1 MKNFYIETDKII
13 SSNKVFRYVYKENK
27 NGDITFVKMI
37 DMITKEEVTRKE
49 LIDKGETSLLI
60 IIETSPQRFIN
71 KIYFQD

>member
-13 SSNKVFRYVYKENK
+13 SSNKVLRYFYKENE

-60 IIETSPQRFIN
+60 IIETSPQRFVS
-71 KIYFQD
+71 KIYFEN